1 MRAWGVA
8 SGLWLIGVGC
18 QPAMAQTSAPK
29 PADMPAPATGA
40 PTTVVVS
47 AKKAPVVHKIDRTV
61 YNLQDNP
68 LAETGSVSDILTT
81 LPSVYVDPRGNVTVR
96 GASVDIYV
104 DGKPAP
110 QFRGVNIATA
120 LQAMPANTVA
130 SIEVITNPGAEFRT
144 SARTIINIVT
154 RKTTAKPLSGDL
166 IVNAGPDGRYNATLI
181 ASFGVGRWSFTGNA
195 ALGQYAW
202 KSHQSSERDILDPAG
217 GATSRLLEDEVTSQ
231 HMSAPVLNGAVT
243 YTVSDADSLVL
254 SAHINAWQSKMRH
267 DNLDTYLQTATSET
281 DTQVH
286 GLTQGKSR
294 FLTGTYKHKETGD
307 DGLTVQ
313 FTHSEYDNVDDARYD
328 QINLVPTAPDSL
340 YQRGVSARGQMDN
353 LTGDYVHTLATDT
366 QFKSGFD
373 IESARN
379 QNYVLATDIDTVSGA
394 HTVDSGL
401 TSRFLT
407 DNRLLAG
414 YIQYQAPLGKW
425 LVQGGLRLE
434 DELTR
439 FTAARAA
446 GYTEISDTE
455 LSPSLYLSR
464 PLTADSK
471 LKFSYSRHIT
481 RPSGDQLD
489 AAVRQVDPQDLAVG
503 NPLLTPSRE
512 DSFEAN
518 YNYTT
523 KPISFD
529 ATAYFRDNQH
539 TITPYTYYRDPGDLL
554 MATTYE
560 NAGRGTRG
568 GLDMS
573 LDLHPSKTIGIDF
586 STDLYT
592 TAMGAPARLAYIRQS
607 IASYLTKATF
617 SWQPASADNFQA
629 NYIVS
634 GRSLIAEGTE
644 SGTQNFILSYSH
656 KLTAK
661 LKLTASVADLF
672 NTGESTS
679 VMHTPQLNLFVRS
692 VFPGQ
697 YAFVGLDYKF
707 GSASGK

>member
-1 MRAWGVA
+1 MRVRKVA
-8 SGLWLIGVGC
+8 SGVALASLLSC
-18 QPAMAQTSAPK
+18 PAQAQTNAQSGTAK
-29 PADMPAPATGA
+29 PAAA
-40 PTTVVVS
+40 PTTVVVQ
-47 AKKAPVVHKIDRTV
+47 AKTPAVVHKIDRTV

-96 GASVDIYV
+96 GASAEIYI

-144 SARTIINIVT
+144 TARTIINIVT
-154 RKTTAKPLSGDL
+154 RKTKAKPLSGDL

-181 ASFGVGRWSFTGNA
+181 ASFGVGKWSFTGNA
-195 ALGQYAW
+195 TWGQSTYKW
-202 KSHQSSERDILDPAG
+202 QQSSERDVLDAAG
-217 GATSRLLEDEVTSQ
+217 NATSRLLEDEVTSR
-231 HMSAPVLNGAVT
+231 HMSAPVLNGAAT
-243 YTVSDADSLVL
+243 YTVSDADSLIL
-254 SAHINAWQSKMRH
+254 SAHINAWRSELRH
-267 DNLDTYLQTATSET
+267 DDLDTYLQSATSET
-281 DTQVH
+281 NTRID
-286 GLTQGKSR
+286 GPTQGKSR
-294 FLTGTYKHKETGD
+294 FLTGTYKHKEAGD

-313 FTHSEYDNVDDARYD
+313 FTHSEYDNVDDTRYD
-328 QINLVPTAPDSL
+328 QANLVPAAPDSL
-340 YQRGVSARGQMDN
+340 YQRGQFARGQMDN
-353 LTGDYVHTLATDT
+353 LTGDYVHTLAPDT

-379 QNYVLATDIDTVSGA
+379 QNHVLATDTDAVSGVQ
-394 HTVDSGL
+394 TVDPSL

-414 YIQYQAPLGKW
+414 YVEYQTPFGKW

-446 GYTEISDTE
+446 GYTEIADTE
-455 LSPSLYLSR
+455 LSPSLYVSH

-471 LKFSYSRHIT
+471 LKFSYSRHIS

-489 AAVRQVDPQDLAVG
+489 AAVIQVDPQDLAVG
-503 NPLLTPSRE
+503 NPALKPSRE

-523 KPISFD
+523 KPLSFD

-539 TITPYTYYRDPGDLL
+539 TITPYSYYPDPGDLL
-554 MATTYE
+554 MVTTYE
-560 NAGRGTRG
+560 NAGRSTRG

-573 LDLHPSKTIGIDF
+573 LDLHPAKTIGFDF

-592 TAMGAPARLAYIRQS
+592 TALSAPAGLAYIRQS
-607 IASYLTKATF
+607 IASYLAKASV
-617 SWQPASADNFQA
+617 SWQPTSADNLQA

-634 GRSLIAEGTE
+634 GRSLIAEGTQ
-644 SGTQNFILSYSH
+644 SGTQTFILSYSR
-656 KLTAK
+656 KLNAK
-661 LKLTASVADLF
+661 WKLTASVADLF

-692 VFPGQ
+692 VYPGQ
-697 YAFVGLDYKF
+697 YAFVGFDYKF
-707 GSASGK
+707 GSGK